1 MSSTATPIH
10 SVSTVLLL
18 LVPWCRGR
26 LLLVMARYTV
36 TTTRSI
42 MSPFVFEAI
51 LFLRMNRVLWDERT
65 VMYASAEVRAD
76 QKDELLQMKL
86 DLAKDDDDSE
96 EVGVGIA
103 NATEDEE

>member
-1 MSSTATPIH
+1 
-10 SVSTVLLL
+10 
-18 LVPWCRGR
+18 
-26 LLLVMARYTV
+26 
-36 TTTRSI
+36 
-42 MSPFVFEAI
+42 MSPIVFEAI

-76 QKDELLQMKL
+76 QKDERLQMKL